1 MGCPA
6 VASNLLIVLM
16 FPKSCGA
23 HAMKKHALI
32 LLMMGFL
39 LPESLPAQEI
49 PRYKDP
55 KVPVESRVEDLL
67 ARMTLEEKID
77 MIGGV
82 EGFYIRPSER
92 LGIPKIKMADGPLG
106 VRNYGPATAFPAGIA
121 FAATWNKDLTKRFGE
136 MVGKEARSK
145 GVHIMLS
152 PGVNIYRAPMCGR
165 NFEYLGED
173 PYLASRMVVAYV
185 NGVQNQ
191 GVVATVKHYAANN
204 QEYDRH
210 NVSSDVDERTLREIY
225 LPTFRAA
232 VEEAHI
238 GALMTS
244 YNLINGVHASQH
256 NHLIKDVLKGDWKFD
271 GLAMSDWVSTYDAV
285 AAANAGLDLEMPSG
299 RYLNRDTLLPA
310 IQAAKV
316 SVATIDDKVRRM
328 LRVMFRF
335 GFFDR
340 SQTDTSLPLYNPD
353 SRLVALEAAREGIVL
368 LKNEANML
376 PLDRKKIRTIAVVG
390 PNAHPAATGGG
401 GSSRVQ
407 PYRSVSALEGIIVA
421 AGNDMKVFYAPGVQG
436 DFAEVFRT
444 SEFMA
449 LSASGS
455 PVRGLKGEYF
465 SNKELSGTPA
475 MTRIDRRINFTWGES
490 GPTAALPAD
499 DFSVRWTGT
508 IRVDSDGQYEFIVKG
523 DDGYRLHV
531 NEQLIIDNWRDQA
544 ATAKTAQLPL
554 KAGAEVPVKLEYYEH
569 GGDAEVAFGWRK
581 HVDVKD
587 SEAIRLA
594 SNADVA
600 VVCAGFRAETEGEGF
615 DRSFGLAKEQVDFIR
630 EIANINKKT
639 IVVLTAGGNAAVS
652 EWVDDV
658 AALLHT
664 WYPGQ
669 EGGTAIGEILFGD
682 VNPSG
687 RLPATFEKRWEDN
700 ATFSSY
706 YDDDNDKSVTYS
718 EGVFLGYRHFD
729 KYDIEPLYPFGY
741 GLSYTTFAY
750 KNLKLSPVQLKQGQK
765 LTVLV
770 DVTNTGRRAGSEV
783 VQFYIRDVESSLP
796 RPPKELK
803 GFEKVWLKPGETKS
817 VKVVLDESALSF
829 YDPAQKKWIAEP
841 GAFEMLVGSS
851 SRDIRLKERF
861 SLER

>member
-1 MGCPA
+1 MKRHA
-6 VASNLLIVLM
+6 V
-16 FPKSCGA
+16 
-23 HAMKKHALI
+23 I
-32 LLMMGFL
+32 LLMMGLCFS
-39 LPESLPAQEI
+39 ESLPAQEI

-67 ARMTLEEKID
+67 GRMTLEEKID
-77 MIGGV
+77 MLGGV
-82 EGFYIRPSER
+82 EGFYIRPIER
-92 LGIPKIKMADGPLG
+92 LGIPKIQMADGPLG

-121 FAATWNKDLTKRFGE
+121 FAATWNKDLTQRFGE

-152 PGVNIYRAPMCGR
+152 PGVNIHRAPMCGR
-165 NFEYLGED
+165 NFEYFGED

-185 NGVQNQ
+185 NGAQSQ

-210 NVSSDVDERTLREIY
+210 NVSSDVDERALREIY

-256 NHLIKDVLKGDWKFD
+256 EHLIKEVLKGDWKFD

-285 AAANAGLDLEMPSG
+285 AAAKAGLDLEMPSG
-299 RYLNRDTLLPA
+299 RYMNRDTLLPA
-310 IQAAKV
+310 IQSGRV
-316 SVATIDDKVRRM
+316 TVATIDDKVRRM

-340 SQTDTSLPLYNPD
+340 SQTDSALPLYNPD

-368 LKNEANML
+368 LKNEANIL

-390 PNAHPAATGGG
+390 PNAYPAVTGGG

-407 PYRSVSALEGIIVA
+407 PFRSVSALEGIIAV
-421 AGNDMKVFYAPGVQG
+421 AGNGIKVFYAPGVQA
-436 DFAEVFRT
+436 DFAEISRT
-444 SEFMA
+444 SEFMT

-465 SNKELSGTPA
+465 SNKDLSGTPA
-475 MTRIDRRINFTWGES
+475 LTRIDRRVNFTWGES
-490 GPTAALPAD
+490 GPAAALPTD
-499 DFSVRWTGT
+499 NFSVRWTGT
-508 IRVDSDGQYEFIVKG
+508 IRADSDGQYEFIVKG
-523 DDGYRLHV
+523 DDGYRLYV

-544 ATAKTAQLPL
+544 ATVKTAQLPL
-554 KAGAEVPVKLEYYEH
+554 KAGSEVPVKLEYYEH

-581 HVDVKD
+581 HVDLKD

-594 SNADVA
+594 SNAGA
-600 VVCAGFRAETEGEGF
+600 VVVCVGFRAETEGEGF
-615 DRSFGLAKEQVDFIR
+615 DRSFGLPKEQVEFIR
-630 EIANINKKT
+630 EIARVNRKT
-639 IVVLTAGGNAAVS
+639 IVVLTAGGNTAVS
-652 EWVDDV
+652 EWIRDV

-687 RLPATFEKRWEDN
+687 KLPATFEKRWEDN
-700 ATFSSY
+700 ATFASY
-706 YDDDNDKSVTYS
+706 YDDDNDKKVTYS
-718 EGVFLGYRHFD
+718 EGIFLGYRHFD
-729 KYDIEPLYPFGY
+729 KKDIEPLYPFGY

-750 KNLKLSPVQLKQGQK
+750 KNLKLSPVSLSRGQK
-765 LTVLV
+765 LSVSV
-770 DVTNTGRRAGSEV
+770 EVTNKGGRAGAEV

-803 GFEKVWLKPGETKS
+803 AFEKVWLKPGETKS
-817 VKVVLDESALSF
+817 VNAVLDESALSF

-841 GAFEMLVGSS
+841 GSFEVLVGGS
-851 SRDIRLKERF
+851 SRDIRLQQQF